1 MPDFSDI
8 YNEFSPLFCI
18 KMLVK
23 ISFFIATIQ
32 KTPQLAKRNP
42 KGVRILSMFSE
53 RNHLQSLFL
62 IR

>member
-42 KGVRILSMFSE
+42 Y
-53 RNHLQSLFL
+53 
-62 IR
+62 